1 MAQTIS
7 ILADVL
13 HEYLCQSE
21 EPLAVA
27 YRQRLAQQQG
37 EPCMESLTNGAPDAT
52 CKVVVGKA
60 EAHVAPT
67 TAGQSVNATVLP
79 TALEDWLP
87 SHTVERK
94 LGISTRTL
102 QTLRDNGTM
111 PYTKLGGKIYY
122 KRSDIQRILDDAYTM
137 SRLKNP
143 DGYGSI
149 RK

>member
-1 MAQTIS
+1 MADPR

-13 HEYLCQSE
+13 HEYFCQSE

-27 YRQRLAQQQG
+27 YRKQLA
-37 EPCMESLTNGAPDAT
+37 ESEN
-52 CKVVVGKA
+52 
-60 EAHVAPT
+60 T
-67 TAGQSVNATVLP
+67 TP
-79 TALEDWLP
+79 LEDWLP

-122 KRSDIQRILDDAYTM
+122 KRSDIQRILDDAYIM

>member
-1 MAQTIS
+1 MADPR

-13 HEYLCQSE
+13 HEYFCQSE

-27 YRQRLAQQQG
+27 YRKQFA
-37 EPCMESLTNGAPDAT
+37 ESEN
-52 CKVVVGKA
+52 
-60 EAHVAPT
+60 T
-67 TAGQSVNATVLP
+67 TAI
-79 TALEDWLP
+79 EDWLP

-137 SRLKNP
+137 HRLKNP

>member
-1 MAQTIS
+1 MS
-7 ILADVL
+7 NPRLLADVL

-27 YRQRLAQQQG
+27 YRQRLAKQQG
-37 EPCMESLTNGAPDAT
+37 EPCMES
-52 CKVVVGKA
+52 
-60 EAHVAPT
+60 PT
-67 TAGQSVNATVLP
+67 DLS
-79 TALEDWLP
+79 DWLP

>member
-1 MAQTIS
+1 MADPR

-13 HEYLCQSE
+13 HEYFCQSE
-21 EPLAVA
+21 EPLAIK
-27 YRQRLAQQQG
+27 YRQRISEQPSPSG
-37 EPCMESLTNGAPDAT
+37 EGMGEGLTP
-52 CKVVVGKA
+52 
-60 EAHVAPT
+60 
-67 TAGQSVNATVLP
+67 
-79 TALEDWLP
+79 LEDWLP

-102 QTLRDNGTM
+102 QTLRDNGTI
-111 PYTKLGGKIYY
+111 PFTRLGGKIYY

>member
-1 MAQTIS
+1 MS
-7 ILADVL
+7 NPRILADVL
-13 HEYLCQSE
+13 HEYLCHSD

-27 YRQRLAQQQG
+27 YRKQLA
-37 EPCMESLTNGAPDAT
+37 ES
-52 CKVVVGKA
+52 
-60 EAHVAPT
+60 E
-67 TAGQSVNATVLP
+67 NA

-87 SHTVERK
+87 SYSVERK

-122 KRSDIQRILDDAYTM
+122 KRSDIQRILDDAYIM